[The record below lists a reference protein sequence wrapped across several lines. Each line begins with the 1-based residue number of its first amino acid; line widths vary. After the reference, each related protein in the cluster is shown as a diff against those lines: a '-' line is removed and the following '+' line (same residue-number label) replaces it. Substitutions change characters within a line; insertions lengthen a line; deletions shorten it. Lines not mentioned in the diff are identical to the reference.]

1 MENKVISKEYVD
13 KVEIWKDIKDYEG
26 LYQVSNLG
34 NVRSLDMIIMQ
45 LHYWSKKY
53 VKHIYKGRL
62 LKGSKNSNGYKV
74 ITLHKG
80 KKTEKKLLHKII
92 AETFI
97 PNPNNYN
104 YINHKDNNPSNNN
117 VNNLEWCTQSYNIK
131 YAYEKGNKTQQ
142 KKKKINQIKNG
153 NILKTFISISDA
165 ERKTGIK
172 GANIS
177 KCCRNLRNYAGG
189 YQWEYVK

>member
-1 MENKVISKEYVD
+1 MENKVIAKEYVD
-13 KVEIWKDIKDYEG
+13 KIEIWKDIKDYEG

-34 NVRSLDMIIMQ
+34 NVRSLDMTIIQ
-45 LHYWSKKY
+45 LHHWSNQY

-62 LKGSKNSNGYKV
+62 LKGSKNSNGYRT

-80 KKTEKKLLHKII
+80 KKTEKRLLHRMI
-92 AETFI
+92 AEAFI

-131 YAYEKGNKTQQ
+131 YAYEQGNKTPPNT
-142 KKKKINQIKNG
+142 KEINQLKNG
-153 NILKTFISISDA
+153 NILRTFISISDA

-177 KCCRNLRNYAGG
+177 KCCRKLRNYAGG
-189 YQWEYVK
+189 YQWEYAK